1 MSYNDFVFLYSLV
14 MKIVVQN
21 YQYQYALSRKQI
33 EIIMSVLPKKYFE
46 PIREFV
52 IVHGE
57 RYSVVFEYF
66 YHDRLVYFTYPVKE
80 KTSEII
86 KDAIV
91 ELLIGLVRIKSKS
104 QFGHKLKDKER
115 VEYLPF
121 VDEWLDKCLF
131 AISKN

>member
-1 MSYNDFVFLYSLV
+1 
-14 MKIVVQN
+14 MKIIVYN
-21 YQYQYALSRKQI
+21 YEHQYALSRKQI
-33 EIIMSVLPKKYFE
+33 ETIMSVLPKKYSE
-46 PIREFV
+46 LIREFH
-52 IVHGE
+52 ILHGE
-57 RYSVVFEYF
+57 RYLEVFEYS
-66 YHDRLVYFTYPVKE
+66 YQEKIVYFLYPVKE
-80 KTSEII
+80 KTSEIT

-121 VDEWLDKCLF
+121 VEEWLDKCLF